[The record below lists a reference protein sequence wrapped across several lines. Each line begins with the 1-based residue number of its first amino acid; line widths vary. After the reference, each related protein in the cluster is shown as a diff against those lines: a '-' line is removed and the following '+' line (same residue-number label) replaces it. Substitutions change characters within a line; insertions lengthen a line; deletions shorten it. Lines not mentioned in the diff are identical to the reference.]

1 MTNSNGEQIFIAV
14 VIALG
19 IVGAFSATI
28 GLAHST
34 LKIAQE
40 DHSLG
45 IFLEIFDFALIIFCV
60 WAVINGIIK
69 PLKKLHKK

>member
-1 MTNSNGEQIFIAV
+1 MKDEIFIAV
-14 VIALG
+14 IIALG

-34 LKIAQE
+34 LKVAQE
-40 DHSLG
+40 NLSLG
-45 IFLEIFDFALIIFCV
+45 IFLGIFDFALLMFCA
-60 WAVINGIIK
+60 WAVINGIVK